1 MKKGRMGRCES
12 LNIDQTKLGIE
23 QINIRM
29 IVPLIDC
36 YGSARLVEMQR
47 EARMI
52 LTYLR
57 KPSLVAMD

>member
-1 MKKGRMGRCES
+1 MKKGKIGRCES
-12 LNIDQTKLGIE
+12 LNIDQTRLGIE

-47 EARMI
+47 DARMI

-57 KPSLVAMD
+57 KRSLVAMD